1 MAIHAPALEC
11 TEYRVV
17 LIHPASRMLLA
28 VDGAGK
34 RLLPRIN
41 VPANTRVVPRLHN
54 VMVTGWGIHGLVL
67 DFLSLEEGSSPC
79 AVVELISDY
88 APGAF
93 RTASVEQIS
102 ESDLSE
108 RERTLLC
115 ALLREETESPFSRL
129 GWLAEAT
136 RWVEQATGATTTSM
150 LDIEQFNAG
159 GAFALIRFPMR
170 SGRSYWLKAT
180 GEPNAHELP
189 VTLVLSKLCPVHLP
203 EILDVRPEWN
213 AWIMPDKRTSDPML
227 PADPTQ
233 RLALLECAVTAMAEL
248 QVRTIGCDTELLAAG
263 GFDQRVGV
271 LRADSELLF
280 ESIREAMSLQTSTKA
295 PRIEGERLRRLHRTF
310 DATCDFVEEL
320 AIPVTVLHGDMN
332 AGNVLYDD
340 GHCQF
345 IDWSEAYIGYPLVTL
360 QHLLL
365 LNQPADVQ
373 LKTRWDRTL
382 IDRYRVVMSEI
393 CGQDAMDQGIACMPI
408 IAAAS
413 AMYGRGEW
421 LRSSIANNPHRQ
433 VCVRTLARHMDQAA
447 RDTALLDVVL
457 ESRACAG

>member
-1 MAIHAPALEC
+1 MAIHAPAFEY
-11 TEYRVV
+11 TEYRIV
-17 LIHPASRMLLA
+17 LIHPASRTLLA
-28 VDGAGK
+28 FDGAGK
-34 RLLPRIN
+34 HRLPRAN
-41 VPANTRVVPRLHN
+41 VPANVRVVPRLHN
-54 VMVTGWGIHGLVL
+54 AMVTGWGIHGLVL
-67 DFLSLEEGSSPC
+67 DLLSLEEGSSPC
-79 AVVELISDY
+79 AVVELISEN

-108 RERTLLC
+108 HERALLY
-115 ALLREETESPFSRL
+115 ALLRGETESPFSRL

-136 RWVEQATGATTTSM
+136 HWVEQATGATITSM

-159 GAFALIRFPMR
+159 GAFALLRFPMR
-170 SGRSYWLKAT
+170 SGQSYWLKAT
-180 GEPNAHELP
+180 GWPHAHELP
-189 VTLVLSKLCPVHLP
+189 VTLLLSKLCPGHLP

-227 PADPTQ
+227 PADPAQ
-233 RLALLECAVTAMAEL
+233 RFVLLECAVTAMAEL
-248 QVRTIGCDTELLAAG
+248 QVMTIGCDTELLAVG

-280 ESIREAMSLQTSTKA
+280 ERIREAMNLQTSTKA

-310 DATCDFVEEL
+310 DATCDFAEEM
-320 AIPVTVLHGDMN
+320 AIPATVLHGDMN

-382 IDRYRVVMSEI
+382 IDRYRAVMSDV
-393 CGQDAMDQGIACMPI
+393 CGQDAMDRGIACMPM

-413 AMYGRGEW
+413 AMYGRGDW
-421 LRSSIANNPHRQ
+421 LRSSITNNSRRL
-433 VCVRTLARHMDQAA
+433 VYVRTLARHMDQAA
-447 RDTALLDVVL
+447 RDTALLRVVR

>member
-1 MAIHAPALEC
+1 
-11 TEYRVV
+11 
-17 LIHPASRMLLA
+17 MLLA

-34 RLLPRIN
+34 HRLPRIN
-41 VPANTRVVPRLHN
+41 VPANTRVVPNLHRA
-54 VMVTGWGIHGLVL
+54 MVTGWGIHGLVL
-67 DFLSLEEGSSPC
+67 DFLSLEEGTSPC
-79 AVVELISDY
+79 AVVELISED
-88 APGAF
+88 APSAF
-93 RTASVEQIS
+93 RAASVEQIS

-108 RERTLLC
+108 HERGLLY
-115 ALLREETESPFSRL
+115 ALLRGETESPFSRL
-129 GWLAEAT
+129 GWIAEAIH
-136 RWVEQATGATTTSM
+136 WVEQATGATITSR

-159 GAFALIRFPMR
+159 GAFALLRFPMR
-170 SGRSYWLKAT
+170 NGRSYWLKAT
-180 GEPNAHELP
+180 GWPNAHELP
-189 VTLVLSKLCPVHLP
+189 VTLVLSKFCPGHLP

-213 AWIMPDKRTSDPML
+213 AWITPDKRTGDPML
-227 PADPTQ
+227 PVDPTE

-248 QVRTIGCDTELLAAG
+248 QLRTIGCDTELLAAG

-280 ESIREAMSLQTSTKA
+280 ERIREAMSLQTSTKA

-310 DATCDFVEEL
+310 DATCDFVEEM

-345 IDWSEAYIGYPLVTL
+345 IDWCEAYIGYPLVTL

-365 LNQPADVQ
+365 LNQPADVE
-373 LKTRWDRTL
+373 LKTSWDRTL
-382 IDRYRVVMSEI
+382 IDRYRAVMSEV

-413 AMYGRGEW
+413 AMYGRGDW
-421 LRSSIANNPHRQ
+421 LRSSIAINPHRQ
-433 VCVRTLARHMDQAA
+433 GYVRTLARHMDQAA
-447 RDTALLDVVL
+447 RDTALLNVVL
-457 ESRACAG
+457 ESRAYGR

>member
-17 LIHPASRMLLA
+17 LIHPASRTLLA
-28 VDGAGK
+28 VDGAGEL
-34 RLLPRIN
+34 RLPSIN
-41 VPANTRVVPRLHN
+41 VPANTRVVPRLHK

-67 DFLSLEEGSSPC
+67 DFLSMEEGSSPC
-79 AVVELISDY
+79 AIVELISEN
-88 APGAF
+88 APSAL
-93 RTASVEQIS
+93 RAASVEQIS

-108 RERTLLC
+108 RERALLY
-115 ALLREETESPFSRL
+115 ALLRGETESPFSRL

-136 RWVEQATGATTTSM
+136 HWVEQATGATITSM

-159 GAFALIRFPMR
+159 GAFALLRFPMR
-170 SGRSYWLKAT
+170 NGRSYWLKAT
-180 GEPNAHELP
+180 GWPNAHELP
-189 VTLVLSKLCPVHLP
+189 VTLFLSKLCPGHLP
-203 EILDVRPEWN
+203 EILDVRPAWN

-227 PADPTQ
+227 PAVPAQ
-233 RLALLECAVTAMAEL
+233 CLALLECAVTAMAEL
-248 QVRTIGCDTELLAAG
+248 QVRTIGCNAELLAAG

-280 ESIREAMSLQTSTKA
+280 ERIREAMSLQTSTKA
-295 PRIEGERLRRLHRTF
+295 PRIEGERLVRLHRTF
-310 DATCDFVEEL
+310 DATCDFVEEM
-320 AIPVTVLHGDMN
+320 AIPATVLHGDMN

-365 LNQPADVQ
+365 LNQPGDVQ

-382 IDRYRVVMSEI
+382 IDRYRAVMNEVCS
-393 CGQDAMDQGIACMPI
+393 QNAMDQGIACMPI

-433 VCVRTLARHMDQAA
+433 VYVRTLARHMDQAA

-457 ESRACAG
+457 ESRACTG

>member
-17 LIHPASRMLLA
+17 LIHPVSRTLLA

-34 RLLPRIN
+34 QRLPRIS
-41 VPANTRVVPRLHN
+41 VPANTRVVPCLHN

-79 AVVELISDY
+79 AVVELISEN

-93 RTASVEQIS
+93 STASVEQIS

-108 RERTLLC
+108 RERTLLY
-115 ALLREETESPFSRL
+115 ALLRGETESPFSRL
-129 GWLAEAT
+129 GWIAAAIH
-136 RWVEQATGATTTSM
+136 WVEQATDATITSM
-150 LDIEQFNAG
+150 RGIEQFNAG
-159 GAFALIRFPMR
+159 GAFALLRFPMR
-170 SGRSYWLKAT
+170 NGRSYWLKAT

-189 VTLVLSKLCPVHLP
+189 VTLYLSRLCPDHVP
-203 EILDVRPEWN
+203 EILDVRPAWN
-213 AWIMPDKRTSDPML
+213 AWIMPDKRTTDPML
-227 PADPTQ
+227 TADPAQ

-263 GFDQRVGV
+263 GFDQRVGI

-280 ESIREAMSLQTSTKA
+280 ERIREAMSLQTSTKA
-295 PRIEGERLRRLHRTF
+295 PRIEGERLRQLHETF

-320 AIPVTVLHGDMN
+320 AIPAMVLHGDMN

-340 GHCQF
+340 GRCQF

-382 IDRYRVVMSEI
+382 IDRYRAVMSEA
-393 CGQDAMDQGIACMPI
+393 CGQDAMDQGIACMPM

-421 LRSSIANNPHRQ
+421 LRSSIANNSHRQ
-433 VCVRTLARHMDQAA
+433 VYVRTLARHMDQAA
-447 RDTALLDVVL
+447 RDTALVKLVL
-457 ESRACAG
+457 ESGACAG